1 MMSTYIIDVHHRD
14 SYNLTAGS
22 AAEAVKI
29 AQNCAVDNYG
39 NAYLYDATFDVVRV
53 DIPQAGDLTDA
64 GLAGE

>member
-1 MMSTYIIDVHHRD
+1 MFTYMVDVHHRD
-14 SYNLTAGS
+14 RYSLTAKS

-39 NAYLYDATFDVVRV
+39 NAYLYDATFDIVRV

>member
-1 MMSTYIIDVHHRD
+1 VFTYMVDVHHRD
-14 SYNLTAGS
+14 RYSLTATT
-22 AAEAVKI
+22 AAEAIKI